1 MRWRVGSDK
10 MKAGDA
16 MYLGKVIGTVVST
29 SKNENL
35 VGMKLLVVAM
45 LDAHKNPTGVTEI
58 AVDSV
63 GAGTGEIVIVCK
75 GSSAR
80 TVFGNG
86 AAPVDSAIV
95 GIVDT
100 VEVG

>member
-1 MRWRVGSDK
+1 
-10 MKAGDA
+10 

-29 SKNENL
+29 SKNEHL
-35 VGMKLLVVAM
+35 VGMKLLIVAKM
-45 LDAHKNPTGVTEI
+45 NERLEQDGTTEI

-63 GAGTGEIVIVCK
+63 GAGAAEVVICTK

-80 TVFGNG
+80 YVFGDG
-86 AAPVDSAIV
+86 RAPVDTAIV

-100 VEVG
+100 VEVN